1 MTNFKRAYFKDCMTV
16 MELLKKGYGYASTL
30 AEKMGVSLRA
40 IQYTLRK
47 LEHLGWV
54 KRHGQPRCCFQW
66 YSIDHRHEVSVT
78 RITDFLFELFLNG
91 KRTYFTIE
99 FVTATL
105 RCPYQL
111 RSFSGRAGDRS
122 VGFDERP
129 SISVVE
135 EPMFVEFWFPLEIF
149 FEIADSYEF
158 ERVVWFLDDFG
169 VEFVIP
175 EDSYGFEFPTP

>member
-1 MTNFKRAYFKDCMTV
+1 MTNFKRTYFKDCMTV
-16 MELLKKGYGYASTL
+16 IDLLKKGYGYASTL
-30 AEKMGVSLRA
+30 AEKMGRSLRA

-47 LEHLGWV
+47 LEDMGWV
-54 KRHGQPRCCFQW
+54 KRHGQPRCPFQW
-66 YSIDHRHEVSVT
+66 YSIDHKNEVSVR
-78 RITDFLFELFLNG
+78 RITDFLYPLFLNG
-91 KRTYFTIE
+91 KRTYFSIE
-99 FVTATL
+99 FVVATL
-105 RCPYQL
+105 RCSPD
-111 RSFSGRAGDRS
+111 SGRFTGRPADRS
-122 VGFDERP
+122 IPFGERA

-175 EDSYGFEFPTP
+175 EDSYGFEFPSP